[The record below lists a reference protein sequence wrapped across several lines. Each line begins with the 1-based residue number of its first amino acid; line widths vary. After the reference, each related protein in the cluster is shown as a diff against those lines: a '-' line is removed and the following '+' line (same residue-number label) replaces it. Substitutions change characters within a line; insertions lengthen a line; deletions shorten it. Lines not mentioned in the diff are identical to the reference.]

1 LRAGEKLVLEDNI
14 VVQKVLHASAGD
26 PGASISAQ
34 AAKEFAAGLKTAAS
48 SIWGRAPI
56 IRRKTILI
64 RSARPLP
71 ARCRRLSG
79 RKARPNRLE
88 PGR

>member
-34 AAKEFAAGLKTAAS
+34 AAKEFAAGLKNCRFIDLGQGAHY
-48 SIWGRAPI
+48 PQEDHPD
-56 IRRKTILI
+56 TIGKAI
-64 RSARPLP
+64 AGSLP
-71 ARCRRLSG
+71 QIVRTESPA
-79 RKARPNRLE
+79 E
-88 PGR
+88 PA